1 MGESFARLRPGPAA
15 SALAT
20 ALSPAWAADGG
31 GDAAGWGPWLFAS
44 VALVLVAGASFAAGL
59 WRARRDT
66 PPPASPQPPTEPV
79 PVRASPQAA
88 PAPLARWADSL
99 SADPRPVLLLGP
111 AGPGGP
117 LCLQVANADGL
128 RRLGL
133 QDSDLGRPWD
143 ELART
148 VPGALREMLSSPPAA
163 PILVEGWW
171 LLHDAPTGCTLAL
184 GHDDAGRSEDSASLT
199 YTIAHDLRAPIR
211 VVDGFARI
219 VKEDYGS
226 SLDRMANDHL
236 DRVLAAAARM
246 NLMIDAMLK
255 MAQLSS
261 QPLVRQRVDL
271 TQLATFVVDDLKRAS
286 PQRQAQVDIEP
297 DLLAQGDPTLLRLVL
312 ENLLGNAWK
321 YSERC
326 EQAHIE
332 FRCVNHQGQRS
343 FVVRDNGAGFDMR
356 TADRLFGLFQRL
368 HSAKDFPGTGLGL
381 ASVKRIVQRHGGQV
395 WADATP
401 GKGASFHFT
410 LKD

>member
-1 MGESFARLRPGPAA
+1 MLESFARLRSVPAA
-15 SALAT
+15 TALAT
-20 ALSPAWAADGG
+20 AVPAACAADGAT
-31 GDAAGWGPWLFAS
+31 AAVGWGPWLFAT
-44 VALVLVAGASFAAGL
+44 VALVLVAAASFAAGA
-59 WRARRDT
+59 WRSRRESKPSA
-66 PPPASPQPPTEPV
+66 PPSTLPVADAQALPSGSPTALPAWAEV
-79 PVRASPQAA
+79 
-88 PAPLARWADSL
+88 LAE
-99 SADPRPVLLLGP
+99 DPRPVVLLAP
-111 AGPGGP
+111 AGASGP
-117 LCLQVANADGL
+117 PCLRLANACAL

-133 QDSDLGRPWD
+133 QAGDLGRPWHD
-143 ELART
+143 VARS
-148 VPGALREMLSSPPAA
+148 VPGALREMLSSPPTA

-171 LLHDAPTGCTLAL
+171 LLHDAAGGCTLAL
-184 GHDDAGRSEDSASLT
+184 GSDDAGRAEDNASLT

-226 SLDRMANDHL
+226 GLDRMANDHL

-246 NLMIDAMLK
+246 NQMIDAMLK

-286 PQRQAQVDIEP
+286 PLRQAQIDIEP
-297 DLLAQGDPTLLRLVL
+297 DLIAHGDPTLLRLVL

-326 EQAHIE
+326 ELAHVE
-332 FRCVNHQGQRS
+332 FRCVDDHGQRS

-395 WADATP
+395 WADAAP

-410 LKD
+410 LRE